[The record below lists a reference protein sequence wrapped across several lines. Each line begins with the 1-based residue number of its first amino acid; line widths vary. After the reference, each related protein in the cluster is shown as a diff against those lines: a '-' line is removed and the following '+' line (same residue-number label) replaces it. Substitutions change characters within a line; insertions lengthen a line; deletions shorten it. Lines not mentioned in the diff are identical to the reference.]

1 MSLAWDA
8 VAGIDQ
14 TLCNR
19 LQRSFRDPCNLALAC
34 FDEGSTADLVE
45 DALQGQFPPEKRR
58 RLASSLFVWSQ
69 SVESKVSNEL
79 SFRARTLSGLATRV
93 VPPKPDVGAEF
104 DALVSRN
111 PQVGVRILEQAL
123 RQRRLSAA
131 TSRATKEEISR
142 KKWILELASVIREAG
157 LPAAARIDTM
167 SNPEAAWIRAF
178 GSRRAKTLK
187 NRVLAW
193 RKLGSWLQVTY
204 SVNWPSKAEL
214 VLQYLEERHETSP
227 LGKTVPGGILSTLGL
242 LELVGQ
248 VEPSE
253 RLSEDTLLIE
263 GIRSWKVELEQEAA
277 PVKQAPMFP
286 IIVLLACELV
296 VCNTSA
302 SMWSRF
308 YSFVILLQ
316 VWATLRVDD
325 LQNISP
331 SSVTLSQLGLKMTLD
346 RTKTSGAGKHVGK
359 LQAFVMRG
367 ISLSGFD
374 WVGYGYRLLG
384 TDSIKFERDF
394 FCLRFGEDAE
404 TPCREFIDC
413 EEVSLNIR
421 RLLRALPQPVKKAG
435 KWTYTRDSVLLPEAV
450 VPYFT
455 GHSGRHTLPSL
466 SAAAQVAKEQRDYLG
481 RWSAAKHGSQDYVLT
496 SRQVV
501 HNVQSTTCRAILE
514 GIPKPGIVEEECL
527 NEVQEYF
534 VKRGGPPLQLKRQLR
549 CLEWDDEKGAW
560 LLGGSFPL
568 INMSPGVLEQ
578 AKGSSSAVLPEN
590 AAECIVEAPYF
601 VTVSRTGFRR
611 LHTSHSCAVRQERC
625 RETVPIFE
633 VTDSVADA
641 VCKRCRP
648 ADLSR
653 PESSSSGSDSDEPP
667 GDQEGD

>member
-19 LQRSFRDPCNLALAC
+19 LQRSFRDPCTLVLAC
-34 FDEGSTADLVE
+34 FDEGSTTDLVE

-58 RLASSLFVWSQ
+58 RLASSLFSWSQ
-69 SVESKVSNEL
+69 SVESKVRNEL
-79 SFRARTLSGLATRV
+79 SFRARSLSGLATRV

-123 RQRRLSAA
+123 RQRRLGAA
-131 TSRATKEEISR
+131 TSRTTKEEISR
-142 KKWILELASVIREAG
+142 KKWILELASIIREAG

-193 RKLGSWLQVTY
+193 RKLGAWLQVTY
-204 SVNWPSKAEL
+204 SMNWPSKAEF

-242 LELVGQ
+242 LEVVGQ

-253 RLSEDTLLIE
+253 RLSEDTLLVE

-413 EEVSLNIR
+413 EEVSLNSRQPSTAARIMYSLHVR
-421 RLLRALPQPVKKAG
+421 WCAMFSRQPVVQSWRGFRSRALWRK
-435 KWTYTRDSVLLPEAV
+435 
-450 VPYFT
+450 
-455 GHSGRHTLPSL
+455 
-466 SAAAQVAKEQRDYLG
+466 
-481 RWSAAKHGSQDYVLT
+481 
-496 SRQVV
+496 
-501 HNVQSTTCRAILE
+501 
-514 GIPKPGIVEEECL
+514 
-527 NEVQEYF
+527 
-534 VKRGGPPLQLKRQLR
+534 
-549 CLEWDDEKGAW
+549 
-560 LLGGSFPL
+560 
-568 INMSPGVLEQ
+568 
-578 AKGSSSAVLPEN
+578 N
-590 AAECIVEAPYF
+590 A
-601 VTVSRTGFRR
+601 
-611 LHTSHSCAVRQERC
+611 
-625 RETVPIFE
+625 
-633 VTDSVADA
+633 
-641 VCKRCRP
+641 
-648 ADLSR
+648 
-653 PESSSSGSDSDEPP
+653 
-667 GDQEGD
+667 